1 MYFTYLIGRSTLAKN
16 CVTHTWSLAMWRSSE
31 VQGVKQQFFL
41 SVKQQ
46 LPGLSWRTKIFLD
59 LKYELC
65 LQGNLHWKD
74 VFSKAIVIPLKR
86 GFVSYNLPSSRGG
99 RILCPTDPI
108 SKMAQQLDN
117 ISSKTALILQGACFT
132 PLNFYYVNPL
142 IFYSPVF
149 SLGELSPFK
158 VRTKAWELG
167 SRLHNPVF
175 EPLRE
180 RKMSWVLS
188 QLARVVLN
196 AFTN

>member
-1 MYFTYLIGRSTLAKN
+1 
-16 CVTHTWSLAMWRSSE
+16 MWRSSE

-74 VFSKAIVIPLKR
+74 VFSEAIVIPLKR

-142 IFYSPVF
+142 LFYSPVF

-167 SRLHNPVF
+167 SLLRNPVF
-175 EPLRE
+175 EPRRE
-180 RKMSWVLS
+180 RNVGWVLS
-188 QLARVVLN
+188 PLSQSSSKRIALIFPVMTIG
-196 AFTN
+196 FST